1 MTNPNPDNMP
11 EVTTEAPVSNSA
23 DGGATGKKVRT
34 AFTKDERGLMN
45 NWAIEPKM
53 YVDEGESRFGFTTYA
68 ELING
73 RLAMLG
79 IVGLVIIEL
88 VTHKSLLQIMNGM

>member
-1 MTNPNPDNMP
+1 MAEQTQ
-11 EVTTEAPVSNSA
+11 T
-23 DGGATGKKVRT
+23 RT
-34 AFTKDERGLMN
+34 AFTKDERGILN

-53 YVDEGESRFGFTTYA
+53 YVDEQSDKRFGLTEYA

-79 IVGLVIIEL
+79 ITAIFIFEF
-88 VTHKSLLQIMNGM
+88 VTGKGFLQIIVF

>member
-1 MTNPNPDNMP
+1 MT
-11 EVTTEAPVSNSA
+11 EQIKA
-23 DGGATGKKVRT
+23 RT
-34 AFTKDERGLMN
+34 AFTKDERGILN

-53 YVDEGESRFGFTTYA
+53 YVEQGEALFGFTKYA

-79 IVGLVIIEL
+79 FVSLIAIEY
-88 VTHKSLLQIMNGM
+88 VTGKGFLQIIGF

>member
-1 MTNPNPDNMP
+1 MT
-11 EVTTEAPVSNSA
+11 EQTTKA
-23 DGGATGKKVRT
+23 RT
-34 AFTKDERGLMN
+34 AFTKDDRGILN

-53 YVDEGESRFGFTTYA
+53 YVEQGEGRFGFTEYA

-79 IVGLVIIEL
+79 FVGLIVIEI
-88 VTHKSLLQIMNGM
+88 VTGKGFLQIIG